1 MHLYSFDSAFET
13 RTLMKRSLAKGER
26 MIKKLVLA
34 AVVVA
39 LFPVSNSFAQGYG
52 NGPGCGLGAMIFQGN
67 KKIVHQVLAATTN
80 GILGN
85 QTFGISSGT
94 LGCTNDGI
102 VKNEEKV
109 NVFASTN
116 LDSLS
121 QEMAQGKGEHLASL
135 ASLMGVPADHQA
147 AFFTLTQEKY
157 TEIFKS
163 EQTTSTEMLASLN
176 SEMSA
181 RPEFA
186 SYTISH

>member
-1 MHLYSFDSAFET
+1 
-13 RTLMKRSLAKGER
+13 

-39 LFPVSNSFAQGYG
+39 LFPVSNSFAQNYG

-135 ASLMGVPADHQA
+135 ASLIGVPADHQA

-176 SEMSA
+176 SEMLA
-181 RPEFA
+181 RPELA

>member
-1 MHLYSFDSAFET
+1 
-13 RTLMKRSLAKGER
+13 

-39 LFPVSNSFAQGYG
+39 LFPVSNTFAQGYG
-52 NGPGCGLGAMIFQGN
+52 NGPGCGLGAMIFNGN
-67 KKIVHQVLAATTN
+67 KKVVHQVLAATTN
-80 GILGN
+80 GSFGN
-85 QTFGISSGT
+85 QTFGITSGT

-102 VKNEEKV
+102 VKNGEKV
-109 NVFASTN
+109 NVFASVN

-135 ASLMGVPADHQA
+135 ASLMGVPADQQP
-147 AFFTLTQEKY
+147 AFFSFTQEKY
-157 TEIFKS
+157 TSIFKT
-163 EQTTSTEMLASLN
+163 EQTTSTEMLVSLT

-181 RPEFA
+181 HPDLS

>member
-1 MHLYSFDSAFET
+1 
-13 RTLMKRSLAKGER
+13 

-39 LFPVSNSFAQGYG
+39 LFPLSNTFAQGYG

-80 GILGN
+80 GSFGN
-85 QTFGISSGT
+85 QTFGITSGT

-109 NVFASTN
+109 NVFASVN
-116 LDSLS
+116 FDSLS

-135 ASLMGVPADHQA
+135 ASLMGVPADHRA
-147 AFFTLTQEKY
+147 AFFSLTQEKY
-157 TEIFKS
+157 TSIFKT
-163 EQTTSTEMLASLN
+163 EQTTSTEMLGSLA

-181 RPEFA
+181 HPDLS
-186 SYTISH
+186 SYTISR

>member
-1 MHLYSFDSAFET
+1 
-13 RTLMKRSLAKGER
+13 

-52 NGPGCGLGAMIFQGN
+52 NGPGCGFGAMIFQGN
-67 KKIVHQVLAATTN
+67 KKIVHQVLASTTN
-80 GILGN
+80 ASFGS

-109 NVFASTN
+109 NVFADVN

-135 ASLMGVPADHQA
+135 ASLMGVPAEKQP
-147 AFFTLTQEKY
+147 AFFSLTQEKY
-157 TEIFKS
+157 TSIFKT
-163 EQTTSTEMLASLN
+163 ERTTSTEMLVSLN
-176 SEMSA
+176 SELSVH
-181 RPEFA
+181 PDLS
-186 SYTISH
+186 SYTINH